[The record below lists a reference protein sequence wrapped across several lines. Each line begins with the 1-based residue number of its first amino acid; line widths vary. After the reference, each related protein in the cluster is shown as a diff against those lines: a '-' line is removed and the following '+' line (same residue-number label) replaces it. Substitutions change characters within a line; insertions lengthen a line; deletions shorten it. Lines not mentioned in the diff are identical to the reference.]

1 MGWKMVMNNCRRC
14 NEGCPLYNVVD
25 KANWF

>member
-1 MGWKMVMNNCRRC
+1 MVMNNCRRC